1 MKPWKYYKDIFSI
14 DYSTL
19 KDENKTVLLFDL
31 DNTIINNRVKDVTD
45 KEIALFRDLE
55 KKGFRVFIVSN
66 SFPWRVKKI
75 CNRLSIMGFG
85 FACKPLTFNVSR
97 IVKKY
102 KMNKDNTVIIGDQI
116 YTDVL
121 CATKLGIKSILVDPI
136 DIYESFITMF
146 NRGRENDII
155 NRGDYYE

>member
-1 MKPWKYYKDIFSI
+1 
-14 DYSTL
+14 
-19 KDENKTVLLFDL
+19 
-31 DNTIINNRVKDVTD
+31 
-45 KEIALFRDLE
+45 
-55 KKGFRVFIVSN
+55 
-66 SFPWRVKKI
+66 
-75 CNRLSIMGFG
+75 MGFG
-85 FACKPLTFNVSR
+85 LACKPLTFNVSR
-97 IVKKY
+97 IMNKY

-121 CATKLGIKSILVDPI
+121 CADKLGIKSILVDPI